1 MFVEALFLVYDI
13 SKVESKICQ
22 LQILGCLQHKGL
34 LISWLDTV
42 CCCDLLEGSD
52 VDDLGVNAP
61 CVEEPDDLTH
71 SLGADQLAAGQHG
84 LHRGHHLLTYFVCVI
99 IIMKQGLTLP
109 SEVRDWQLWTWML

>member
-52 VDDLGVNAP
+52 VDDLGVNAS

-71 SLGADQLAAGQHG
+71 GLGADQLAAGQHS
-84 LHRGHHLLTYFVCVI
+84 LHRGHHLITYFVCVI

-109 SEVRDWQLWTWML
+109 SEVRD